1 MLLPGETFAAC
12 QNHIEDGWA
21 VSIELQRYR
30 PAAVELVNRKLWQ
43 DQTGLPLSR
52 LPDRV
57 GYPGSPTDQHFAS
70 IHADGNQRIH
80 SALLGNGDTQIAV
93 QLPA

>member
-1 MLLPGETFAAC
+1 MVNRIRLASKVG
-12 QNHIEDGWA
+12 
-21 VSIELQRYR
+21 
-30 PAAVELVNRKLWQ
+30 PANATAVELVDRKLWQ

-52 LPDRV
+52 LADRV

-70 IHADGNQRIH
+70 IHADGKQRIH